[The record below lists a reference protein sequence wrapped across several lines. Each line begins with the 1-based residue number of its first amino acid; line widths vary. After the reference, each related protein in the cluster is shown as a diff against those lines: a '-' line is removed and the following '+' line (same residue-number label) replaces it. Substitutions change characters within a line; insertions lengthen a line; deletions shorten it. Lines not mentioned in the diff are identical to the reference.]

1 MQMDKKWAIRL
12 AWMIGGMCAGVL
24 MAQNDETLT
33 DMMQVCPEC
42 DCQEA
47 EQEPT
52 EATEATEATQEPTEA
67 TEAAQEPTEA
77 TEEPT
82 ETVGE

>member
-24 MAQNDETLT
+24 MAENDETLT
-33 DMMQVCPEC
+33 QMMEMCPEC

-47 EQEPT
+47 AQEPTETEATEEPT
-52 EATEATEATQEPTEA
+52 EATE
-67 TEAAQEPTEA
+67 EPTEA